1 MPQSSRLRCTLT
13 AASAVTLLAAF
24 AVQAQQQESR
34 KPTVSLRATPPMGFS
49 PLRVRAVADVR
60 DGTDDYAE
68 FYCPTIEW
76 DWGDGT
82 TSENSGDCNPYE
94 AGKSTI
100 QRRFSSEHIYRQG
113 GTYRV
118 VFRMKQR
125 TRTVGA
131 ATTNIQVR
139 AGAGEGFDR

>member
-1 MPQSSRLRCTLT
+1 MPQSSHLRCTLT

-82 TSENSGDCNPYE
+82 T
-94 AGKSTI
+94 
-100 QRRFSSEHIYRQG
+100 
-113 GTYRV
+113 
-118 VFRMKQR
+118 
-125 TRTVGA
+125 
-131 ATTNIQVR
+131 
-139 AGAGEGFDR
+139 